1 MCRLVG
7 HKLIVETAEA
17 HGSRE
22 MQDFIE
28 QETRHASK
36 QWVWDVVAGTREAS
50 EVRIREREFVLLPDT
65 HRINRPTAQ
74 PKRQIFSWRSPLITS
89 NTYDPLL
96 QRRPSWSG
104 PLVNWLAIM
113 TEPGLR
119 TMRDL
124 RGHHVPS
131 LRRMLDLSRAKIAQ
145 ETGVRTEEIMAY
157 VHYPPSVYQ
166 LHVHF
171 AYPYAQYNHRDVY
184 RMHSVE
190 TLIANL
196 QIDPEYYAKA
206 DLQVSLNK
214 GHPMYRICASAARRP
229 RPRRHSWS

>member
-1 MCRLVG
+1 
-7 HKLIVETAEA
+7 
-17 HGSRE
+17 
-22 MQDFIE
+22 
-28 QETRHASK
+28 
-36 QWVWDVVAGTREAS
+36 
-50 EVRIREREFVLLPDT
+50 
-65 HRINRPTAQ
+65 
-74 PKRQIFSWRSPLITS
+74 
-89 NTYDPLL
+89 
-96 QRRPSWSG
+96 
-104 PLVNWLAIM
+104 
-113 TEPGLR
+113 
-119 TMRDL
+119 MRDL

-214 GHPMYRICASAARRP
+214 GHPMYRICTSAARRP